1 MTNTF
6 SIMLVAALAVSAGF
20 AVDARKEGPGY
31 TSQVRDGVTR
41 SHPND
46 GKIID
51 EINGAKMS
59 WKAGSNAIWEKY
71 SDSELVSFTGTDLE
85 SLGAV
90 HHGMPAVNAAP
101 EGASIPDSFDSR
113 EEFKGFIHPI
123 RNQMRCGS
131 CWAFAAAES
140 LSDRFTIASKGKIDV
155 VLSPEDL
162 VSCDITDNGCSGG
175 MIPNAWNYLT
185 KTGIVSDKCFPYTA
199 GTGSAPTCETQCE
212 DGEDFKKYKA
222 KNPVHLTSVEA
233 IQHAIMTGGPVE
245 AGFMVHKSFMSYKS
259 GVYQHQWWKVWDQV
273 LGGHAVKI
281 IGWGTEDGL
290 PYWLV
295 ANSWSSDW
303 GEDGYFKILR
313 GKNECQFESSVFA
326 GDAVVDEE

>member
-1 MTNTF
+1 MANTMTVL
-6 SIMLVAALAVSAGF
+6 LVAALAVSAGI
-20 AVDARKEGPGY
+20 ADARKEGPGHA
-31 TSQVRDGVTR
+31 SQVRDGTTR

-46 GKIID
+46 SRIID
-51 EINGAKMS
+51 EINGAGLS
-59 WKAGSNAIWEKY
+59 WKAGPNPVWEKY
-71 SDSELVSFTGTDLE
+71 GDFDLAHFAGTDLE

-90 HHGMPAVNAAP
+90 AHGIPAVEAAP
-101 EGASIPDSFDSR
+101 AGAAIPESFDAR
-113 EEFKGFIHPI
+113 EEFKGYIHPI

-140 LSDRFTIASKGKIDV
+140 LSDRFTIASKGEVDV

-175 MIPNAWNYLT
+175 MIPNAWNYLS

-199 GTGSAPTCETQCE
+199 GTGTAPVCEKKCV
-212 DGEDFKKYKA
+212 DDEDFKKYKA
-222 KNPVHLTSVEA
+222 KDPVHLTSVEA

-259 GVYQHQWWKVWDQV
+259 GVYQHQWWKVWDAI

-281 IGWGTEDGL
+281 VGWGTEDGL

-295 ANSWSSDW
+295 ANSWSTDW

-326 GDAVVDEE
+326 GTPVLE